1 MVVLVAGA
9 SGGLGSVLAGMLKEK
24 GMTVYGTCRNPS
36 ALDESYPFP
45 FIAMDITDED
55 SVAAALSELVEKEG
69 RIDAAVNCVN
79 EMFIG
84 SVAEASMPEVVGLYD
99 TNVFGAMRLCRQLA
113 PIMKAQAD
121 GGTIVIMSSLGG
133 ILAVPFMS
141 SYTSAKFALEAFAEA
156 FRHEVK
162 NDNVRVSI
170 MQPVAMHMERGDTGS
185 HLRLVDAVQDGS
197 LSNRMLRQMSKDTA
211 ASKLTPEIVSKRI
224 IEIIES
230 GETPL
235 RVPMDRAK
243 VLGKLKRFAPQAML
257 DKMVRGLV
265 GLDKAS

>member
-9 SGGLGSVLAGMLKEK
+9 SGGLGSVLARMLREQ
-24 GMTVYGTCRNPS
+24 GATVYGTCRNPA
-36 ALDESYPFP
+36 ALEGEYPFP
-45 FIAMDITDED
+45 FLAMDITDDD
-55 SVAAALSELVEKEG
+55 SVAAALAVVLEREG

-84 SVAEASMPEVVGLYD
+84 SVAETSMPEVIGLYD

-113 PIMKAQAD
+113 PIMREQEG

-133 ILAVPFMS
+133 ILAVPYMS

-156 FRHEVK
+156 FRHEVR

-185 HLRLVDAVQDGS
+185 HLRLVDGVREGS
-197 LSNRMLRQMSKDTA
+197 LSHRMLRQMAKDTA
-211 ASKLTPEIVSKRI
+211 ASKLTPQMVAQRI
-224 IEIIES
+224 IGIIQS
-230 GETPL
+230 GEAPL
-235 RVPMDRAK
+235 RVPLDRAR
-243 VLGKLKRFAPQAML
+243 VLGKLKRFAPQAVL

-265 GLDKAS
+265 GLDRAS

>member
-9 SGGLGSVLAGMLKEK
+9 SGGFGGVLARMLQEK
-24 GMTVYGTCRNPS
+24 GVTVYGTCRDPA
-36 ALDESYPFP
+36 ALDETYPFP
-45 FIAMDITDED
+45 FLAMDITDDD
-55 SVAAALSELVEKEG
+55 SVAAALARLLAQEG

-84 SVAEASMPEVVGLYD
+84 SVAETSMPEVIGLYD

-113 PIMKAQAD
+113 PIMQAQAG
-121 GGTIVIMSSLGG
+121 GGTIVVMSSLGG

-170 MQPVAMHMERGDTGS
+170 MQPVAMHMERGATGA
-185 HLRLVDAVQDGS
+185 HLRLVDGVKEGS
-197 LSNRMLRQMSKDTA
+197 LSHRMLRQMSKDTA
-211 ASKLTPEIVSKRI
+211 ASKLTPQAVAAKI
-224 IEIIES
+224 IGIIES
-230 GETPL
+230 GEAPL
-235 RVPMDRAK
+235 RVPMDRAR
-243 VLGKLKRFAPQAML
+243 VLGRLKRFAPQAVL
-257 DKMVRGLV
+257 DKLVRGLV
-265 GLDKAS
+265 GLDQAN